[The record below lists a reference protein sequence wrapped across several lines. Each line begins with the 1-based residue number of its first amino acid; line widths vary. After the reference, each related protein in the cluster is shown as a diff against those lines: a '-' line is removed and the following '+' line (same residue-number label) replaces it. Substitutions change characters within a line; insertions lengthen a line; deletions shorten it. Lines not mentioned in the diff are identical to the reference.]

1 MTLLTR
7 ALQAGHVEVVR
18 ELLARST
25 SVVCGLL
32 TTDADSR
39 IAQVNAV
46 PTDKNQEAFAMVR
59 EATLRADTQLAN
71 MNTKSAP
78 APSSE
83 SGDTQ
88 YNLPPPEVA
97 RMIPCK
103 FFPNCRYGDRCLF
116 RHPQGP
122 VMAESMPPAGQPVFF
137 PGPFPPAPAHSQKVS
152 GQAAAYRRTAPCE
165 QRQPPVLCL
174 FRALGVPLRQ

>member
-46 PTDKNQEAFAMVR
+46 PTDKNQEAFAMV
-59 EATLRADTQLAN
+59 LSL
-71 MNTKSAP
+71 
-78 APSSE
+78 
-83 SGDTQ
+83 
-88 YNLPPPEVA
+88 
-97 RMIPCK
+97 I
-103 FFPNCRYGDRCLF
+103 
-116 RHPQGP
+116 HI
-122 VMAESMPPAGQPVFF
+122 
-137 PGPFPPAPAHSQKVS
+137 
-152 GQAAAYRRTAPCE
+152 
-165 QRQPPVLCL
+165 
-174 FRALGVPLRQ
+174 